1 MKRFCDKKGRTGL
14 RRTGVLLAVFL
25 AAVLLFLAGASGVLK
40 KTKRER
46 QKRLQEAVWRNVIQ
60 YYALEGRYPESP
72 DVLKEEYGIPYEGKD
87 FFVDYQAFGA
97 NLTPDITVIERE
109 D

>member
-1 MKRFCDKKGRTGL
+1 MKRFYDKKSRTGL
-14 RRTGVLLAVFL
+14 RRGSVSFAVFL
-25 AAVLLFLAGASGVLK
+25 AAVLLFLAGVEGALE

-60 YYALEGRYPESP
+60 YYALEGHYPESL
-72 DVLKEEYGIPYEGKD
+72 DVLKEEYGMRYEGKD
-87 FFVDYQAFGA
+87 FFVDYQVFGA
-97 NLTPDITVIERE
+97 NLTPDITVIGRG